1 MISGPSVLVFRRG
14 MSSFVRGVAQTTLS
28 PGRRTPRVLLSSAH
42 SVCFS
47 KHSQHHH
54 SSAAT
59 PIRMISSGPRIPSSS
74 LLVLQK
80 QLGAV
85 SHFSSQIPPPRK
97 GGSRMMAQGAGL
109 LGAASLLFGK
119 TKYVLAA
126 LKLTKLASLGSMVVS
141 IGAYSM
147 FFGLPYACGM
157 VGLITVHEAGHAY
170 VMHLRGMPFSPM
182 VFLPFSKLECWL
194 WLAMFYSTVAWH
206 DLTFFGLLGF
216 AFRVIPPLSGC
227 RDRHQKFAPRCLG
240 RCLDRGGRTRGGFA
254 RRGCRSG
261 SGARDRIP
269 TPVCTGRFW
278 FHDQF
283 IQSSSHWINGWR
295 EMGRCPIK
303 ICGSGWGRPRRNDR
317 VSRSCRQSVVLYHF
331 VGGIVRD
338 LSKVLQSA
346 PHTSQ
351 LLRHHQCATTDI
363 DSFVFRLD
371 CGAVDGN
378 GSKSTAS
385 QVTRATDS

>member
-1 MISGPSVLVFRRG
+1 MISGPSMLVFRRG
-14 MSSFVRGVAQTTLS
+14 MSSFVRGVAQTTTLS
-28 PGRRTPRVLLSSAH
+28 SGGRTPRVLLSTGH

-47 KHSQHHH
+47 TRHSQHHH
-54 SSAAT
+54 SSAA
-59 PIRMISSGPRIPSSS
+59 PQNRMISSGPRIPSSS
-74 LLVLQK
+74 LFVLQK

-194 WLAMFYSTVAWH
+194 WLAMFYSNHCSMILRFLACLNLH
-206 DLTFFGLLGF
+206 FG
-216 AFRVIPPLSGC
+216 
-227 RDRHQKFAPRCLG
+227 
-240 RCLDRGGRTRGGFA
+240 
-254 RRGCRSG
+254 
-261 SGARDRIP
+261 
-269 TPVCTGRFW
+269 
-278 FHDQF
+278 
-283 IQSSSHWINGWR
+283 
-295 EMGRCPIK
+295 
-303 ICGSGWGRPRRNDR
+303 
-317 VSRSCRQSVVLYHF
+317 
-331 VGGIVRD
+331 
-338 LSKVLQSA
+338 
-346 PHTSQ
+346 
-351 LLRHHQCATTDI
+351 
-363 DSFVFRLD
+363 
-371 CGAVDGN
+371 
-378 GSKSTAS
+378 
-385 QVTRATDS
+385 